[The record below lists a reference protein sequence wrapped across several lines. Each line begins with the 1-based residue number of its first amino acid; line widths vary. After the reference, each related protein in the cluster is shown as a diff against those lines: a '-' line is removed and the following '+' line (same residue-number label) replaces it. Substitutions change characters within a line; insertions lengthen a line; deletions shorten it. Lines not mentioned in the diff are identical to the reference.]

1 MEVLLEPEFQ
11 VEFDRIND
19 SLGTMIFD
27 VVPYVEAA
35 IPSLEHLISYI
46 RMVRPELRPQLTLA
60 KSFTNVAEIIRD
72 NCSIT
77 NIVLLENIVKKY
89 SVAEA
94 HEIIIEYN
102 SGLTE
107 FCNKTICGIKLK
119 ETSLLTCN
127 TIKFIVDW
135 EVNRCT
141 LKNIKELLQRAFR
154 NLMKRVE
161 VVGTRE
167 GNSITITCYA
177 PHHLMDVLVT
187 EAQENIEILKKIGLI
202 KLTIG
207 YYTVY
212 SKHDVS
218 VIHNY

>member
-1 MEVLLEPEFQ
+1 MEVLLEPEFK

-27 VVPYVEAA
+27 VAPYIEAA

-46 RMVRPELRPQLTLA
+46 RIIRPELRPQLSLA
-60 KSFTNVAEIIRD
+60 KSFNDVLEIIRD

-77 NIVLLENIVKKY
+77 NVILLENIVKKY

-94 HEIIIEYN
+94 HEIITEYDN
-102 SGLTE
+102 GLTK
-107 FCNKTICGIKLK
+107 FCDKDICGIKLK
-119 ETSLLTCN
+119 EISLLTCN

-135 EVNRCT
+135 EVDKCT
-141 LKNIKELLQRAFR
+141 LNNIKAFLQRAFR
-154 NLMKRVE
+154 NLVKRVE
-161 VVGTRE
+161 VVEAKE

-177 PHHLMDVLVT
+177 PHHLMDALVT
-187 EAQENIEILKKIGLI
+187 EAQENIEILKKLGLI
-202 KLTIG
+202 ELTIG

-212 SKHDVS
+212 SKHEVS
-218 VIHNY
+218 VLYN

>member
-1 MEVLLEPEFQ
+1 MEVLLEPEFK

-27 VVPYVEAA
+27 VAPYIKAA
-35 IPSLEHLISYI
+35 IPSLEDLISYI
-46 RMVRPELRPQLTLA
+46 RIIRSEIRPQLSLA
-60 KSFTNVAEIIRD
+60 KSFKDVLEIIRD

-77 NIVLLENIVKKY
+77 NIVLLENIVTKY

-94 HEIIIEYN
+94 HEIITKYN

-107 FCNKTICGIKLK
+107 FCDKDICGIKLK
-119 ETSLLTCN
+119 EISLLTCD

-141 LKNIKELLQRAFR
+141 LSNIKAFLQRAFR

-187 EAQENIEILKKIGLI
+187 EAQENIEILKKMGLI
-202 KLTIG
+202 ELTIG

-212 SKHDVS
+212 SKHEVS
-218 VIHNY
+218 VLYN